1 MSEGVTPVEV
11 VRLARTVR
19 EREDVAL
26 ACELAVNEVDDVCD
40 DDGRADRDIDCDKLP
55 VVETLV
61 VRDSDELPLSLR
73 EIDGDEEL
81 LLERVD
87 VDV

>member
-26 ACELAVNEVDDVCD
+26 ACELSESEGEDVCN
-40 DDGRADRDIDCDKLP
+40 DDGRADRDIETLVVP

-81 LLERVD
+81 LLERVG